1 MCGYVFCSVDELKVL
16 SEEELV
22 ERALHEAMEVASTD
36 NQLALI
42 TLFWIAFSFE
52 ALMFFLSRTRIL
64 VLSHNQRIKHLME
77 GKWLL

>member
-1 MCGYVFCSVDELKVL
+1 MRFCSVDELKVL

-22 ERALHEAMEVASTD
+22 ERALQEAMEVASTD

-52 ALMFFLSRTRIL
+52 ALMFFLSKDSDSGTQPQSEDQTL
-64 VLSHNQRIKHLME
+64 D
-77 GKWLL
+77 GG

>member
-1 MCGYVFCSVDELKVL
+1 MRGCVFRSVDELKVL

-22 ERALHEAMEVASTD
+22 ERALQEAMEVSSTD
-36 NQLALI
+36 KHLNLI

-52 ALMFFLSRTRIL
+52 ALMIFVSRTRIL
-64 VLSHNQRIKHLME
+64 ALNHNQRIKHLME

>member
-22 ERALHEAMEVASTD
+22 ERALQEAMEVASTD

-52 ALMFFLSRTRIL
+52 ALMFFLSKDSDSGTQPQSEDQTL
-64 VLSHNQRIKHLME
+64 D
-77 GKWLL
+77 GG